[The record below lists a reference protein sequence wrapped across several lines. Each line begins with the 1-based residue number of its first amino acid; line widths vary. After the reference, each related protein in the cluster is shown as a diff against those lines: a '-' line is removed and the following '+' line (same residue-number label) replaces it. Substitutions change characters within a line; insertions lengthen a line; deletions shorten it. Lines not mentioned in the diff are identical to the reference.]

1 MVAAKTADVNV
12 IVSVA
17 GPGIRG
23 DILLLLQQELI
34 SRASG
39 GTEETIIKS
48 HDLNKKILDLIIK
61 SKDEESVKEELI
73 PLMTALLQVDPNFA
87 LLDENIKKEAITQQI
102 LQYTSP
108 WMRYFISYDPAPT
121 LEKVTCPVLALNGA
135 KDMQVPAKENLNAI
149 KSALEK
155 GGNKNVYIKEFAEV
169 NHLFQ
174 KCSSGSPA
182 EYATIEE
189 TIAPLVLEEIT
200 NWITTQR
207 LKSTISAS
215 KTKN

>member
-1 MVAAKTADVNV
+1 MRHLDTCVQLSKILKDS
-12 IVSVA
+12 VS
-17 GPGIRG
+17 
-23 DILLLLQQELI
+23 
-34 SRASG
+34 
-39 GTEETIIKS
+39 EETHIWIE
-48 HDLNKKILDLIIK
+48 NRLDLIIK

-87 LLDENIKKEAITQQI
+87 SLDEYIKKEAITQQI

-200 NWITTQR
+200 NWITTQS

>member
-1 MVAAKTADVNV
+1 
-12 IVSVA
+12 
-17 GPGIRG
+17 
-23 DILLLLQQELI
+23 
-34 SRASG
+34 
-39 GTEETIIKS
+39 
-48 HDLNKKILDLIIK
+48 
-61 SKDEESVKEELI
+61 
-73 PLMTALLQVDPNFA
+73 
-87 LLDENIKKEAITQQI
+87 
-102 LQYTSP
+102 
-108 WMRYFISYDPAPT
+108 MRYFISYDPAPT
-121 LEKVTCPVLALNGA
+121 LKKVTCPVLALNGA

-155 GGNKNVYIKEFAEV
+155 GGNKNVIIKEFAEV